1 VLQIKDDDNID
12 YKRKEKFLIQSI
24 KIPPTYHQTDPE
36 NYQLQIAELWTKAEQ
51 MSGSILESEIE
62 QKKLKCILVHK
73 TENRNSV
80 NADTSVSTFKG
91 GDTELRK
98 PLSGNFFN

>member
-1 VLQIKDDDNID
+1 MLQIKDDDNID

-24 KIPPTYHQTDPE
+24 KIP
-36 NYQLQIAELWTKAEQ
+36 LQIAELWTKAEQ